1 MSPLLVVGGVVLL
14 IAALVM
20 SWVTSKMILP
30 ERAPIECTPESEGLD
45 AEEIEFESDG
55 RTLRGWF
62 LDGDADDTRPLV
74 ILAHGW
80 GANAG
85 AVLPLGAAFGRIGL
99 DVLLFDFRHHG
110 RSDDAPRVSMLD
122 YVEDLHA
129 GVRFAKLRFPGRR
142 IVLVGHS
149 MGGAATI
156 LAAADG
162 ADVDALLLVAAPANF
177 FDVTANYLGGGL
189 KGAALV
195 VLTAPFFLLHVRKWW
210 TSIAPDLHIGEVKV
224 PISIVQGDRDR
235 RVPLSHVYSLA
246 HAAGVEP
253 LILEDTGH
261 RDILY
266 NEVLHQHALDFV
278 SSLSS

>member
-1 MSPLLVVGGVVLL
+1 MSPLLVVGALLL
-14 IAALVM
+14 ISALV
-20 SWVTSKMILP
+20 SNWIARRMILP
-30 ERAPIECTPESEGLD
+30 DRAPIECTPETEGVD

-62 LDGDADDTRPLV
+62 LDGDVDDERPLV
-74 ILAHGW
+74 ILSHGW
-80 GANAG
+80 GANTG
-85 AVLPLGAAFGRIGL
+85 AVLPMGAAFGRIGL
-99 DVLLFDFRHHG
+99 DVLMFDFRHHG
-110 RSDDAPRVSMLD
+110 RSDDAPRVSMMD

-129 GVRFAKLRFPGRR
+129 GVRFAKVHFPGRR

-162 ADVDALLLVAAPANF
+162 AEVDALLLVAAPANF
-177 FDVTANYLGGGL
+177 LDVTANYLGGGI
-189 KGAALV
+189 KGLALL

-210 TSIAPDLHIGEVKV
+210 TSIAPDRHIGEVTV

-235 RVPLSHVYSLA
+235 RVPLSHVYRLA
-246 HAAGVEP
+246 EKAGVEP

-261 RDILY
+261 RNILY
-266 NEVLHQHALDFV
+266 NEVLHRHALDFV
-278 SSLSS
+278 SSLS